1 MCVLG
6 SLTIHQRLLNTSY
19 YPQTLDREMRTERA
33 STWHWLQLRRS
44 NQIQGWPGS
53 LFLAWERLHLP
64 PSHIPTRS
72 QGHLQKLSLMLTCM
86 SAKIVASIQYT
97 CCGSVSLLSIQK
109 SFAPLTMITFTR
121 YPKQSLM
128 KRSGNIEVF
137 VVAFLR
143 RTQDFCTRWC
153 HSSGRARG
161 YAQTRWQGPKGQFSM
176 LLPFHF
182 AFRFPSSSFCW
193 LYISLQLSRTKPSSK
208 LLHLAQWCRCCG
220 LLRFK
225 QLCTHIVIIA
235 YGNNLRHVSNVDESK
250 KWI

>member
-1 MCVLG
+1 MTREFVFGLRKVAPATFAHSHTFPR
-6 SLTIHQRLLNTSY
+6 SLAEALADAHLHECQNCSIHSIHLL
-19 YPQTLDREMRTERA
+19 R
-33 STWHWLQLRRS
+33 
-44 NQIQGWPGS
+44 
-53 LFLAWERLHLP
+53 
-64 PSHIPTRS
+64 
-72 QGHLQKLSLMLTCM
+72 
-86 SAKIVASIQYT
+86 
-97 CCGSVSLLSIQK
+97 SVSLLSIQK

-161 YAQTRWQGPKGQFSM
+161 YAQTRWQGPKSQFSM